1 MLGLLRLWVLWR
13 VARIA
18 VPLLVML
25 VLLGELSASIHRH
38 PLISVP
44 RSLAPIASVIRHES
58 AGVIAG
64 ARRDLTKEFE
74 RGASRR

>member
-18 VPLLVML
+18 IPLLVIL
-25 VLLGELSASIHRH
+25 VLLGELSASIHRP
-38 PLISVP
+38 PLITVP
-44 RSLAPIASVIRHES
+44 RTLAAIASMIRHD
-58 AGVIAG
+58 IAG
-64 ARRDLTKEFE
+64 LIAGGRRDLTKEFE